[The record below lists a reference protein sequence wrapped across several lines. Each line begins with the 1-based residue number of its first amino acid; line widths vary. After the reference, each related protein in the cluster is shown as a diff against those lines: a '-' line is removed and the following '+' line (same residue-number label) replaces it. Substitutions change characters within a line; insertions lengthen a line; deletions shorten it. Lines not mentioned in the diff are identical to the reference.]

1 MGFFNKKTFLKQ
13 WLPAFIFCAAVIV
26 FYKIV
31 DWIPGLLKVINNFL
45 GILSPFFIGLAIALI
60 LYIPSNK
67 FENLLKKCKNK
78 FISKHARAFSVTVT
92 YLIFIALV
100 VLAFSFVI
108 PKVVDSVGKLI
119 DAIPGYYNQVSDFFT
134 SKMDSNGKFYGIDVK
149 KVLSLFTPEKVLSFL
164 SFSSITPYISKVFEF
179 GSALVTFFMS
189 FIISVYM
196 LLARERLSKSFKT
209 FLSLFIPTKTL
220 DRASRFLKSACDIFN
235 TYIYSQILDAFIL
248 AVCLSLALTIVGMP
262 YSLLFGILIGLF
274 NLIPYFGATISC
286 AVTIIFAL
294 ISEGFTRALIIAIVI
309 LVIQQLDAN
318 ILQPRIV
325 GGSLG
330 IHPFYVLLAIT
341 VGGGYFGFI
350 GILIGVPIMAVIKLL
365 INYIYK
371 AKGIMP
377 KAEHKEKG
385 EA

>member
-67 FENLLKKCKNK
+67 FENLFKKYKNK

-235 TYIYSQILDAFIL
+235 TYIYRN
-248 AVCLSLALTIVGMP
+248 
-262 YSLLFGILIGLF
+262 F
-274 NLIPYFGATISC
+274 NRSFQFNSVFRCDNQLCGYNHFCPYFG
-286 AVTIIFAL
+286 
-294 ISEGFTRALIIAIVI
+294 R
-309 LVIQQLDAN
+309 
-318 ILQPRIV
+318 
-325 GGSLG
+325 
-330 IHPFYVLLAIT
+330 FYKSAYNCNCNSRYPT
-341 VGGGYFGFI
+341 VGRKYFTTENCRRFARYSPVLCFACHHGRRRLFRVYRNFNRCADYGGY
-350 GILIGVPIMAVIKLL
+350 
-365 INYIYK
+365 
-371 AKGIMP
+371 
-377 KAEHKEKG
+377 
-385 EA
+385 